1 MAWESGPAE
10 SSCLARISISLDL
23 SGFLCR
29 FGRRFPSFP
38 MNPEAQDNRRTNSG
52 HSPIGDCPAVFEFVR
67 TNADEGT
74 HSDDGLLEGGFRH
87 ENI

>member
-52 HSPIGDCPAVFEFVR
+52 HSPIGDCPGVSGSLR
-67 TNADEGT
+67 GNADKGL
-74 HSDDGLLEGGFRH
+74 HSGEGLLKGGFRH

>member
-1 MAWESGPAE
+1 
-10 SSCLARISISLDL
+10 
-23 SGFLCR
+23 
-29 FGRRFPSFP
+29 

-74 HSDDGLLEGGFRH
+74 HSDDGLFEGGFRH